1 MAYKIQTVND
11 ITSPDIPLGIELT
24 DVQSGTFNSI
34 YSTNK
39 QARVN
44 FKTLLLTRP
53 GERYHQPAFGC
64 NLLNVLFNP
73 ITEFTPNEISEYIVD
88 AVSKWLPYINLDA
101 LNVETYLDNPTLE
114 HNIKI
119 AMEFSVSDFDTQQ
132 ITIFANEDGTII
144 VG

>member
-1 MAYKIQTVND
+1 MAYKIQIVND

-24 DVQSGTFNSI
+24 DAQSGTFNSI

-53 GERYHQPAFGC
+53 GERYHQPTFGC

-101 LNVETYLDNPTLE
+101 LNVETYLDNPTLD
-114 HNIKI
+114 HSIKI
-119 AMEFSVSDFDTQQ
+119 SIDFSVSDFDTQQ

>member
-119 AMEFSVSDFDTQQ
+119 AIEFSVSDFDTQQ

>member
-1 MAYKIQTVND
+1 MAYKIQIVND

-24 DVQSGTFNSI
+24 DAQSGTFNSI

-53 GERYHQPAFGC
+53 GERYHQPTFGC

-114 HNIKI
+114 HSIKI
-119 AMEFSVSDFDTQQ
+119 SIDFSVSDFDTQQ